1 MAESSQIHRLGLVQ
15 PCSSWECTERPV
27 GRHSGVLSQVPGT
40 DSLLEIAR
48 AVAGNEMN
56 FASLCAWPWRPRIS
70 WEHCRPASSHASRL
84 TSRVTGENDL
94 PGNHPLSLEF
104 PLRNTVS
111 VGLDSPMMPAGSPG
125 FLLGVVPVL
134 FVLPTAGTAFS
145 NAQRKPGGFA

>member
-15 PCSSWECTERPV
+15 PCSSWECTGRLV

-40 DSLLEIAR
+40 DSLLEIPG

-94 PGNHPLSLEF
+94 HSLSLEF
-104 PLRNTVS
+104 PLRNTFS
-111 VGLDSPMMPAGSPG
+111 VGLDSPMMPAGSPTPG
-125 FLLGVVPVL
+125 CACVVCASYSRDCFLKCTMQAWRFCLE
-134 FVLPTAGTAFS
+134 
-145 NAQRKPGGFA
+145 K